1 MGSPGLII
9 ELILNVSLCNESKV
23 TFRERESEMRE
34 GESRTPV
41 VVYLAVLISW
51 PYFLVSDTFCS
62 IGLPFP
68 GPAIKSAF
76 KMCSLMDL

>member
-1 MGSPGLII
+1 MP
-9 ELILNVSLCNESKV
+9 E
-23 TFRERESEMRE
+23 
-34 GESRTPV
+34 

-68 GPAIKSAF
+68 GPAIKFPA
-76 KMCSLMDL
+76 KRVA